1 MPSHEDPMM
10 KEGVLAQFTPARV
23 FACGTLSAAIAV
35 GLGAFGAHALKSA
48 LSPEQLAT
56 YEIAVRYQMYHAL
69 AMMATGLGGR
79 YWAPEAPRNFV
90 LAGWCFAAGTI
101 LFSGSLYA
109 LTLSGKPWLAYMT
122 PVGGIVFLAGW
133 IFLFI
138 AVVKEHH

>member
-1 MPSHEDPMM
+1 MM
-10 KEGVLAQFTPARV
+10 KKEVLSPFTPARV

-56 YEIAVRYQMYHAL
+56 YETGVRYQMYHAL
-69 AMMATGLGGR
+69 ALMATGLGGR
-79 YWAPEAPRNFV
+79 FWAPEAPRDFV

-109 LTLSGKPWLAYMT
+109 LTLSGKLWLAYMT
-122 PVGGIVFLAGW
+122 PLGGILLFAGW
-133 IFLFI
+133 IFLFT
-138 AVVKEHH
+138 AAVKERH